1 MEYQPLSIQEEQ
13 IGKDIVHAAYKV
25 HKTLGPGLLER
36 VYEVC
41 MAYELHKMGHKVVR
55 QADI

>member
-1 MEYQPLSIQEEQ
+1 MEYKPLSAQEEQ

-25 HKTLGPGLLER
+25 HKALGPGLLER

-41 MAYELHKMGHKVVR
+41 MTYKLKKNGT
-55 QADI
+55 